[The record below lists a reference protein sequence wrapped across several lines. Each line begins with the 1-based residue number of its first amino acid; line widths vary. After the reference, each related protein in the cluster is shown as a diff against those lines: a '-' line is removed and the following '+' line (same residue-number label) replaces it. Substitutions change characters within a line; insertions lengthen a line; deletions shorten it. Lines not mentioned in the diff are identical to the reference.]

1 MEIIKFYV
9 IIIISFIIFR
19 PIDKKFKFR
28 SKYHNHSNRGF
39 RLLIII
45 IGLLSM
51 VMEIVIALS
60 TDNLLKS
67 FRVSRDMVSFIFEVP
82 MLFVLLVGMPQF
94 SENK

>member
-1 MEIIKFYV
+1 
-9 IIIISFIIFR
+9 
-19 PIDKKFKFR
+19 
-28 SKYHNHSNRGF
+28 
-39 RLLIII
+39 
-45 IGLLSM
+45 M